1 MLRGFLLLLNMTGV
15 PRLVVRLMLD
25 RRVPFRSKLILPAG
39 ILYVISPI
47 DFVPDIL
54 PALGRID
61 DLVALLLSLV
71 LFLGSAPREVV
82 FEHLRGARGGPKA
95 QDRGDGSK
103 KTVIEGTSRIVDD
116 KKE

>member
-1 MLRGFLLLLNMTGV
+1 MTGI

-25 RRVPFRSKLILPAG
+25 RRVPLKSKLILPAG

-61 DLVALLLSLV
+61 DIIALLLSLV
-71 LFLGSAPREVV
+71 LFLGSAPKDVV
-82 FEHLRGARGGPKA
+82 LEHLRGARESTRTQRADKRPK
-95 QDRGDGSK
+95 G
-103 KTVIEGTSRIVDD
+103 TVIEGTSWIVDD
-116 KKE
+116 EKE